1 MEDTIAAVMYVPD
14 FVGSPSCF
22 VCVTCG
28 AEYRSWLAAGEIY
41 CQSPLIRALM
51 HELELLREQLRH
63 AVYGC
68 VWPRRAALTRKA
80 GGGHVG

>member
-51 HELELLREQLRH
+51 HELELLREQLRR
-63 AVYGC
+63 
-68 VWPRRAALTRKA
+68 VWPRAAQGRAARKL